1 MERKSGLEP
10 SIFVVRTIAGQEKN
24 AAELIEAK
32 IKIEKLPVL
41 SILVP
46 ESLRGYIFIETLAPH
61 VVDEAISGV
70 KNVKSKI
77 SGKVQYVEIEKYLIT
92 KPVID
97 EIDVD
102 YIVEITGGPF
112 KSLRARITKV
122 NKVRSEA
129 TLELLEATFTLPITV
144 HADYL
149 KVVEKTKAEKGEP
162 NQER

>member
-1 MERKSGLEP
+1 LGQKSGLEP
-10 SIFVVRTIAGQEKN
+10 SIFVVKTIAGQEKN

-32 IKIEKLPVL
+32 VKIDKLLVL

-46 ESLRGYIFIETLAPH
+46 ESLRGYIFIETFGSHIL
-61 VVDEAISGV
+61 DEAISSI

-77 SGKVQYVEIEKYLIT
+77 PGTVQYSEIEKYLLA
-92 KPVID
+92 KPVIE
-97 EIDVD
+97 EIEVG

-112 KSLRARITKV
+112 KGMRARITKV

-149 KVVEKTKAEKGEP
+149 KVVEKAEIE
-162 NQER
+162 